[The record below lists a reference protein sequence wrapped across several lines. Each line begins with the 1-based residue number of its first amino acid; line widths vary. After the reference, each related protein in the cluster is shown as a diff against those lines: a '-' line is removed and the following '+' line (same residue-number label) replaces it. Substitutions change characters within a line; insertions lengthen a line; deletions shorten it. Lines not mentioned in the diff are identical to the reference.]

1 LSAAPPD
8 ADAPAPTTASPD
20 APPAEVPPA
29 KAPPAKA
36 SLGPAASARWLS
48 RLLRGWR
55 GAAVVYLVFV
65 AAYLGASGGRLRMHS
80 QYNHYVYL
88 ADGWLHGRLT
98 LAGPPPNENDWA
110 KIDVLKLKDGRELRG
125 IYGGRVGGGA
135 SDRFYPMRGDSFILP
150 AAQIASRS
158 TIRLVSFPPFPAVAM
173 LPFVAIWGL
182 QYNDVL
188 FTALWAAANP
198 TLLFLL
204 LRALR
209 ARGYSRRSEVD
220 DLWLTAMFGV
230 GSVYYFCSV
239 VGEVWFTAE
248 IIGVTLS
255 IGYLWGSLDARRPV
269 LAGACVALGFA
280 TRPPWAVLPLFLFE
294 AVRAVGGRE
303 ALRDPKARRALVVSL
318 IRFAAPIAIGG
329 LVLAA
334 YNYARF
340 KSPFEFGHKYMPV
353 QWQDRMFRFGL
364 FNYHFLSRNLAAAL
378 VLLPRIMDHYPYVKV
393 SQHGMSLLVTSPNL
407 AYTVLPQEKSPLT
420 KALWLTILTT
430 ALPDLLYQNSGYVQW
445 GFRFS
450 LDFMIYFMVLLAI
463 GNRPLTRRFR
473 ALVVVAVAINL
484 FLAIGFDRYTQFSY
498 DDTFF
503 PHGNN

>member
-1 LSAAPPD
+1 LSAPPD
-8 ADAPAPTTASPD
+8 A
-20 APPAEVPPA
+20 APPAAAPAAPVAKPPA
-29 KAPPAKA
+29 TTPT
-36 SLGPAASARWLS
+36 PAAPWLS

-55 GAAVVYLVFV
+55 GAVVVYLAF
-65 AAYLGASGGRLRMHS
+65 AGAYLGASGGRLRGHS

-125 IYGGRVGGGA
+125 IYGGRIGGP
-135 SDRFYPMRGDSFILP
+135 SDRLYPLRGPSFTVP
-150 AAQIASRS
+150 AADIASRS
-158 TIRLVSFPPFPAVAM
+158 TIRLVSFPPFPAVVM

-188 FTALWAAANP
+188 FTALWAALNP
-198 TLLFLL
+198 MLLFLL

-239 VGEVWFTAE
+239 VGQVWFTAE
-248 IIGVTLS
+248 IVAVTLS
-255 IGYLWGSLDARRPV
+255 IGYVWASLEARRPV
-269 LAGACVALGFA
+269 LAGACIVLGFA
-280 TRPPWAVLPLFLFE
+280 SRPPYLAALPLFLFE
-294 AVRAVGGRE
+294 ALRAVGGRE
-303 ALRDPKARRALVVSL
+303 ALRDPKARRALLVKLV
-318 IRFAAPIAIGG
+318 RFASPIAIGG
-329 LVLAA
+329 LALAA

-340 KSPFEFGHKYMPV
+340 ENPFEFGHKYMPV

-364 FNYHFLSRNLAAAL
+364 FNYHFLSRNLACAL
-378 VLLPRIMDHYPYVKV
+378 VLLPRIMDRYPYVRI

-407 AYTVLPQEKSPLT
+407 AYTVMPQERSPLT
-420 KALWLTILTT
+420 RALWITILAV
-430 ALPDLLYQNSGYVQW
+430 ALPNLLYQNSGYVQW
-445 GFRFS
+445 GYRFS
-450 LDFMIYFMVLLAI
+450 LDYMIYFMVLLAV
-463 GNRPLTRRFR
+463 GNRPFTKLFR
-473 ALVVVAVAINL
+473 ALIVVAFAINL
-484 FLAIGFDRYTQFSY
+484 FLAIGFDRFPQFSY
-498 DDTFF
+498 EDSFF

>member
-1 LSAAPPD
+1 LSAVPPD
-8 ADAPAPTTASPD
+8 AGADAPAAAPVPGSAD
-20 APPAEVPPA
+20 APAA
-29 KAPPAKA
+29 KAPVKPTLPTLPTPPA
-36 SLGPAASARWLS
+36 SRLS

-55 GAAVVYLVFV
+55 GAVVVYLVFL
-65 AAYLGASGGRLRMHS
+65 AAYAGASGGRLRGHS

-88 ADGWLHGRLT
+88 ADGWLHGRLA

-125 IYGGRVGGGA
+125 IYGGRIGGA
-135 SDRFYPMRGDSFILP
+135 SDRFYPMRGDSFIVP
-150 AAQIASRS
+150 AGDIASRS
-158 TIRLVSFPPFPAVAM
+158 TVRLVSFPPFPAVAM

-188 FTALWAAANP
+188 FTVLWAAANP

-220 DLWLTAMFGV
+220 DLWLTVMFGV

-255 IGYLWGSLDARRPV
+255 IGYVWGSLDVRRPV

-318 IRFAAPIAIGG
+318 IRFAAPIAVGG
-329 LVLAA
+329 LALAA

-340 KSPFEFGHKYMPV
+340 QQPFEFGHKYMPV
-353 QWQDRMFRFGL
+353 QWQDRMFKFGL

-378 VLLPRIMDHYPYVKV
+378 VLLPRIMDHYPYVRV

-463 GNRPLTRRFR
+463 GNRPLTRLFK
-473 ALVVVAVAINL
+473 ALVVVAFGINL

-498 DDTFF
+498 DDSFF

>member
-8 ADAPAPTTASPD
+8 TGAPLPSP
-20 APPAEVPPA
+20 P
-29 KAPPAKA
+29 
-36 SLGPAASARWLS
+36 WLA

-55 GAAVVYLVFV
+55 GVAVVYLAFA

-80 QYNHYVYL
+80 PYNHYVYL

-125 IYGGRVGGGA
+125 IYGGRVGG
-135 SDRFYPMRGDSFILP
+135 SPERFYPMRGDSFIVTP
-150 AAQIASRS
+150 AEIATRS
-158 TIRLVSFPPFPAVAM
+158 TVRLVSFPPFPAVLM

-188 FTALWAAANP
+188 FTALWAAFNP

-230 GSVYYFCSV
+230 GSVYYFCAV

-255 IGYLWGSLDARRPV
+255 IGYVWGSLDARRPV

-294 AVRAVGGRE
+294 AVRAAGGRE
-303 ALRDPKARRALVVSL
+303 ALRDPRARRALLVSL
-318 IRFAAPIAIGG
+318 LRFAAPIAIGG
-329 LVLAA
+329 LALAA

-340 KSPFEFGHKYMPV
+340 ENPFEFGHKYMPV

-378 VLLPRIMDHYPYVKV
+378 VLLPRIMTHYPYVKV
-393 SQHGMSLLVTSPNL
+393 SQHGVSLLVTSPNL

-420 KALWLTILTT
+420 KALWYTILTT

-445 GFRFS
+445 GYRFS
-450 LDFMIYFMVLLAI
+450 LDFMIYFMVLLAV

-473 ALVVVAVAINL
+473 VLVVVAFAINL
-484 FLAIGFDRYTQFSY
+484 LLAIGFDRYTQFSY
-498 DDTFF
+498 DDSFF

>member
-8 ADAPAPTTASPD
+8 GEAPAASPPTPSAEGATASSPEPR
-20 APPAEVPPA
+20 AA
-29 KAPPAKA
+29 
-36 SLGPAASARWLS
+36 PAASAPRLS

-55 GAAVVYLVFV
+55 GAAIVYLVFA

-80 QYNHYVYL
+80 QYNHFVYL

-110 KIDVLKLKDGRELRG
+110 KVDVLKLKDGRELRG
-125 IYGGRVGGGA
+125 IYGGRVGG
-135 SDRFYPMRGDSFILP
+135 SPQRFYPMRGDSFIVTP
-150 AAQIASRS
+150 GEIASRS
-158 TIRLVSFPPFPAVAM
+158 TVRLVSFPPFPAVAM

-188 FTALWAAANP
+188 FTALWAALNP

-204 LRALR
+204 FRALR

-255 IGYLWGSLDARRPV
+255 LGYVWGSLDARRPV

-294 AVRAVGGRE
+294 AVRAAGGRE
-303 ALRDPKARRALVVSL
+303 ALRDPKARRALLVSL
-318 IRFAAPIAIGG
+318 LRFASPIAIGG
-329 LVLAA
+329 LALAA
-334 YNYARF
+334 YNYIRF
-340 KSPFEFGHKYMPV
+340 QNPFEFGHKYMPV

-378 VLLPRIMDHYPYVKV
+378 VLLPRIMTHYPFVRV
-393 SQHGMSLLVTSPNL
+393 SQHGVSLLVTSPNL

-420 KALWLTILTT
+420 KALWYTILTT

-445 GFRFS
+445 GYRFS
-450 LDFMIYFMVLLAI
+450 LDFMIYFMVLLAV
-463 GNRPLTRRFR
+463 GNRPLTKRFR
-473 ALVVVAVAINL
+473 ALVVVAFVINL
-484 FLAIGFDRYTQFSY
+484 LLAIGFDRYTQFSY
-498 DDTFF
+498 DDSFF

>member
-8 ADAPAPTTASPD
+8 ADAPAPAPAS
-20 APPAEVPPA
+20 
-29 KAPPAKA
+29 
-36 SLGPAASARWLS
+36 RLS
-48 RLLRGWR
+48 RFLGGWRGWR
-55 GAAVVYLVFV
+55 GVAVVYLVFL

-110 KIDVLKLKDGRELRG
+110 KVDVLKLKDGRELRG
-125 IYGGRVGGGA
+125 IYGARVGGGGA
-135 SDRFYPMRGDSFILP
+135 SDRFYPMRGDSFIVP

-158 TIRLVSFPPFPAVAM
+158 TIRLVSFPPFPAVVM

-209 ARGYSRRSEVD
+209 ARGYSRRSEAD

-255 IGYLWGSLDARRPV
+255 LGYVWGSLEARRPV
-269 LAGACVALGFA
+269 LAGICVALGFA

-329 LVLAA
+329 LALAA
-334 YNYARF
+334 YNYTRF
-340 KSPFEFGHKYMPV
+340 GNPFEFGHKYLPV

-378 VLLPRIMDHYPYVKV
+378 VLLPRIMDHYPYVTV

-420 KALWLTILTT
+420 KALWFTILTT

-450 LDFMIYFMVLLAI
+450 LDFMIYFMVLLAV

-473 ALVVVAVAINL
+473 ALVVVAIAINL

-498 DDTFF
+498 DDSFF

>member
-1 LSAAPPD
+1 LSTAPPPD
-8 ADAPAPTTASPD
+8 DAPAVKSPGTPLPSLS
-20 APPAEVPPA
+20 PP
-29 KAPPAKA
+29 
-36 SLGPAASARWLS
+36 WLS

-55 GAAVVYLVFV
+55 GAAVVYFVFLV
-65 AAYLGASGGRLRMHS
+65 AYLAASGGRLRTHS

-110 KIDVLKLKDGRELRG
+110 KVDVLKLKDGRELRG
-125 IYGGRVGGGA
+125 IYGGRVGG
-135 SDRFYPMRGDSFILP
+135 SPERFYPMRGDSFIVAP
-150 AAQIASRS
+150 AEIATRS
-158 TIRLVSFPPFPAVAM
+158 TVRLVSFPPFPAVAM

-188 FTALWAAANP
+188 FTVMWAAANP

-204 LRALR
+204 LRGLR

-220 DLWLTAMFGV
+220 DLWLTAMFGI
-230 GSVYYFCSV
+230 GSVYYFCAV

-255 IGYLWGSLDARRPV
+255 IGYVWGSLDARRPV

-280 TRPPWAVLPLFLFE
+280 TRPPWAVIPLFLFE

-303 ALRDPKARRALVVSL
+303 ALHDPKARRALVVSL
-318 IRFAAPIAIGG
+318 LRFAAPIAIGG
-329 LVLAA
+329 LALAA

-340 KSPFEFGHKYMPV
+340 QSPFEFGHKYMPV

-378 VLLPRIMDHYPYVKV
+378 VLLPRIMTHYPYVRV
-393 SQHGMSLLVTSPNL
+393 SQHGVSLLVTSPNL

-420 KALWLTILTT
+420 KALWYTILTT

-445 GFRFS
+445 GYRFS
-450 LDFMIYFMVLLAI
+450 LDFMIYFMVLLAV

-473 ALVVVAVAINL
+473 ALVVVAFVINL
-484 FLAIGFDRYTQFSY
+484 LLAIGFDRYTQFSY
-498 DDTFF
+498 DDSFF